1 MSSNKT
7 YADILLL
14 TPAPPD
20 AKKGN
25 NVTTDRWKRILEELG
40 CAVQAANKYTGGDY
54 DALIALHA
62 RKSADSVRRFSEDHP
77 DTPLIVALTG
87 TDLYRDLEDSPKA
100 RESLDR
106 ADRLILLQSLG
117 REVLKEDWQKKSHV
131 IHQSVENVP
140 DTTRQPNSDTDEFV
154 VLVVAHLRPVKNV
167 LQVPRALRRVPEE
180 SKLHGYHLGGVL
192 DETYAREV
200 REEASENSRFDLLGE
215 HSREHTLEY
224 LKGAD

>member
-1 MSSNKT
+1 MT
-7 YADILLL
+7 TPRVLLIN
-14 TPAPPD
+14 PAPPD

-25 NVTTDRWKRILEELG
+25 NVTTDRWKRILEELE
-40 CAVQAANKYTGGDY
+40 CTVEAANEYTGGDY

-62 RKSADSVRRFSEDHP
+62 RKSANSIRRFSDDQP

-87 TDLYRDLEDSPKA
+87 TDLYRDLEESPEA

-106 ADRLILLQSLG
+106 ADHLVLLQSLG
-117 REVLKEDWQKKSHV
+117 REVLKEDWRNKSHV

-140 DTTRQPNSDTDEFV
+140 ETQRRPNSDADEFV
-154 VLVVAHLRPVKNV
+154 VLVIAHLRPVKNV

-180 SKLHGYHLGGVL
+180 SNLHGYHLGGVL
-192 DETYAREV
+192 DEKYAREV
-200 REEASENSRFDLLGE
+200 QEEASENPRFDLLGE
-215 HSREHTLEY
+215 HSRERTLEY